1 MKSLT
6 QKERD
11 AIVKE
16 EEAKKQAKEQANL
29 EAAQKEYNTFM
40 EQWSAKYG
48 TTLVTALQI
57 IKK

>member
-16 EEAKKQAKEQANL
+16 EMAKAQAKEKANL
-29 EAAQKEYNTFM
+29 DAAQKEYSTFM
-40 EQWSAKYG
+40 EQWTAKYG
-48 TTLVTALQI
+48 TTLVTVLQI
-57 IKK
+57 VKK